1 MLDKVFNNGNRHD
14 ALFAASGIQHRICTI
29 LPIMI
34 SAPTA
39 ELTCEATMLIEKE
52 IHTDCTVIISEDDT
66 TGEVDIGW
74 FENSRP
80 PKLIITDM
88 EGEE

>member
-1 MLDKVFNNGNRHD
+1 MK
-14 ALFAASGIQHRICTI
+14 RISVIT
-29 LPIMI
+29 
-34 SAPTA
+34 
-39 ELTCEATMLIEKE
+39 EGVMLIEKE

-88 EGEE
+88 EGEEY